1 MSAIGTLNEGS
12 LHASLKEW
20 YAQPGDMFE
29 VPNAGFVID
38 IMRDGGGP
46 DELLIEIQTG
56 SFKAMGNKL
65 DHLLG
70 LHRMLL
76 VYPIARR
83 TVLERDG
90 ARRRSPKKGSVFS
103 LFEELVSIPT
113 LLDHPGLEL
122 EVVLVDVTKR
132 QVHDPSVRRGRGGW
146 RTIDR
151 HLDDI
156 VQSHRFTG
164 MGDLWRLVGGPLPD
178 LFTTADIAASAD
190 VDRACAQR
198 MAYCFRA
205 ADLILQ
211 VDRTT
216 AGNVFRLA

>member
-12 LHASLKEW
+12 LHASLKAR
-20 YAQPGDMFE
+20 YAQPGDEFE
-29 VPNAGFVID
+29 VPNGGFVID
-38 IMRDGGGP
+38 IMRNGGEP

-56 SFKAMGNKL
+56 SFKAMGRKL

-70 LHRMLL
+70 LHRILL

-90 ARRRSPKKGSVFS
+90 ARRGSPKKGSVYS

-113 LLDHPGLEL
+113 LLDHPSLEL
-122 EVVLVDVTKR
+122 EVVLVDVTKH
-132 QVHDPSVRRGRGGW
+132 QVHDPGVRRGRGGW

-151 HLDDI
+151 HLDD
-156 VQSHRFTG
+156 VVESHRFRG
-164 MGDLWRLVGGPLPD
+164 MNDLWKLIGDPLPE
-178 LFTTADIAASAD
+178 LFTTADISAAAD

-205 ADLILQ
+205 ADLIIQ
-211 VDRTT
+211 VNRTAT
-216 AGNVFRLA
+216 GNVFRLA

>member
-12 LHASLKEW
+12 LHASLKER
-20 YAQPGDMFE
+20 YAQPGDALE
-29 VPNAGFVID
+29 VPNGGFVID
-38 IMRDGGGP
+38 IMRNRGAP

-56 SFKAMGNKL
+56 SFKAMGKKL

-70 LHRMLL
+70 MHRMLL

-90 ARRRSPKKGSVFS
+90 ARRASPKKGSVFS

-113 LLDHPGLEL
+113 LLDHPSLEL
-122 EVVLVDVTKR
+122 DVVLVDVTKH
-132 QVHDPSVRRGRGGW
+132 QVHDPKVRRGRGGW

-151 HLDDI
+151 HLDD
-156 VQSHRFTG
+156 VVESHRFSC
-164 MGDLWRLVGGPLPD
+164 MDDLWKLVGPLPD

-190 VDRACAQR
+190 IDRACAQR

-205 ADLILQ
+205 ADLIVQ
-211 VDRTT
+211 VDRIA
-216 AGNVFRLA
+216 AGNVYRMA